1 MRWYRSGVT
10 LFPTDAGL
18 KITALSPTARD
29 ANRATIRV
37 GTGDSKGKVV
47 ATLTTR
53 LISDLGLYKGQP
65 WDDAL
70 AQTVEDAKGF
80 DKAFRAASSRLAR
93 RAMSRKMIDDKLR
106 QLEHPPGTRAAVL
119 DRLEQLDLI
128 DDEQFGRMLIRSV
141 LSRKPAGPMLLKQ
154 KLYAKGI
161 GGSLADKLVAE
172 ATHDP
177 DEQRDAALTFAEK
190 KLPAMQRLEPYARY
204 RRLYGQLAR
213 RGFKSDTIRH
223 VMDTLRDELR
233 AGGDD
238 DMV

>member
-10 LFPTDAGL
+10 LFPTEDGL

-29 ANRATIRV
+29 ANRVTIRV
-37 GTGDSKGKVV
+37 GTGDRKGKVV

-53 LISDLGLYKGQP
+53 LISDLGLHPGQP

-70 AQTVEDAKGF
+70 AKTVEDAKGF
-80 DKAFRAASSRLAR
+80 DKAFRAASNRLAR

-119 DRLEQLDLI
+119 DRLEELELI
-128 DDEQFGRMLIRSV
+128 DDEQFGRMLVRGV
-141 LSRKPAGPMLLKQ
+141 LARKPAGPMLLKQ

-161 GGSLADKLVAE
+161 TGSLADKLITE
-172 ATHDP
+172 ATSDP
-177 DEQRDAALTFAEK
+177 DEQRDAALAFAEK
-190 KLPAMQRLEPYARY
+190 KLAALQRVDPDARY

-213 RGFKSDTIRH
+213 RGFKADTIRY
-223 VMDTLRDELR
+223 VMDTLRDQLR
-233 AGGDD
+233 ESHDETR
-238 DMV
+238 